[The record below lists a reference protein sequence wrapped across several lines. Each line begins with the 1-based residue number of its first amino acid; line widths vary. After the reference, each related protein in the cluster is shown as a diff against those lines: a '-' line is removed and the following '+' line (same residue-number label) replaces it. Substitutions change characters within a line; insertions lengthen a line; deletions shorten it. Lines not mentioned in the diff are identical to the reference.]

1 MLYIRIG
8 IFSMGNSMTENTDLI
23 SKKAAMKGLES
34 SIDLYMKR
42 IEALAAQYADLGA
55 EIAVLEKP
63 AEMIEA

>member
-1 MLYIRIG
+1 
-8 IFSMGNSMTENTDLI
+8 MTESIELI

-55 EIAVLEKP
+55 EIAHLENAP
-63 AEMIEA
+63 QGNTA